1 MKIKSYYYHYERNNI
16 VFEPEVEKETE
27 SEDGLML
34 TAFRIA
40 NTYRINL
47 KLWKAFK
54 ECVFENSAVEKTE
67 FGSKMLKEI
76 ESLKE
81 EIKLLKERSIN

>member
-1 MKIKSYYYHYERNNI
+1 MKITEYCYRIERDFI
-16 VFEPEVEKETE
+16 VFVPIVEIVTEPA
-27 SEDGLML
+27 DMHAL
-34 TAFRIA
+34 TAFRIV

-67 FGSKMLKEI
+67 FGKTMLKEI
-76 ESLKE
+76 VSLKE
-81 EIKLLKERSIN
+81 EIKMLKERSIS